1 MAQVVP
7 GLDFADTLVRVQIV
21 GAVAA
26 AARKLVEGG
35 RLAA

>member
-1 MAQVVP
+1 MAQVVL
-7 GLDFADTLVRVQIV
+7 GLDFVDTLVRVQIV

>member
-7 GLDFADTLVRVQIV
+7 GLDFVDTLVRVQIV

-35 RLAA
+35 RLAV